1 MIFDERLTELRKE
14 TPFNQKDFADKMG
27 LEPSKYNK
35 WENGKTVPDF
45 ETVIMLAK
53 YFNVTVD
60 YLVGNSDVRK
70 WENADI
76 SEKTGLSE
84 QAIERI
90 KTIDYSVRYDTQ
102 WKPHFIRLL
111 NLIIEDDSFAKILQ
125 EMDYCF
131 FNVINIFEL
140 EKYLIDKTPRATD
153 SKLLS
158 GLSPTIDLDDCNVTH
173 DDISISMSS
182 VIKHAL
188 SEVLGDDAIADK
200 DFFLYKLSKNYE
212 AFTIKMLNEK
222 YEDLK
227 ALCSLDEDLEKM
239 KIECENYLELL
250 TKVPDYKK

>member
-14 TPFNQKDFADKMG
+14 TPFNQKDFANELG

-45 ETVIMLAK
+45 ETVITLAK

-76 SEKTGLSE
+76 HEKTGLSE
-84 QAIERI
+84 QAIEKI
-90 KTIDYSVRYDTQ
+90 KTIDHCVSYDIQ

-111 NLIIEDDSFAKILQ
+111 NLILEDDSFAAFLQ
-125 EMDYCF
+125 EMDYYF
-131 FNVINIFEL
+131 YNIVNIFEL
-140 EKYLIDKTPRATD
+140 EKYLIGKSPLATD

-158 GLSPTIDLDDCNVTH
+158 DLSPTVDLNGYNIIH

-182 VIKHAL
+182 VINHAL
-188 SEVLGDDAIADK
+188 SEVLGDEAIADK
-200 DFFLYKLSKNYE
+200 DFFLYKLSKNLE
-212 AFTIKMLNEK
+212 AFILKMLNEK

-227 ALCSLDEDLEKM
+227 ALCSLDENLERM
-239 KIECENYLELL
+239 KEECENYLELL
-250 TKVPDYKK
+250 TKIPEYKK